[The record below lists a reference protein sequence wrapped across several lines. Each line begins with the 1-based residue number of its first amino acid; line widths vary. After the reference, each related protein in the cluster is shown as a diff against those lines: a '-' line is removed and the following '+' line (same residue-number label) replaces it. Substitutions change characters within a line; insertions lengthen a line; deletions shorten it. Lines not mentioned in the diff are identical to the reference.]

1 MKKKAKLK
9 TLVLSLMITMT
20 TIPAALVAQ
29 NDGFFKNYYHDYYYE
44 NRDNVVINDINN
56 GITVNDFGAPLNDG
70 LLIMM
75 VTGVLYVFKKRRNEK

>member
-9 TLVLSLMITMT
+9 SFVLLLIVVTMIPM
-20 TIPAALVAQ
+20 ALVAQ

-56 GITVNDFGAPLNDG
+56 GITVNDFGAPLNNG
-70 LLIMM
+70 LLIM
-75 VTGVLYVFKKRRNEK
+75 VATGVLYVFKNRRNEK